1 MIILKYIC
9 LCQNFSVILDF
20 FFTNFI
26 NKYFVDKC
34 LAKCIFSHINTILV
48 FYLYLFLFVFI
59 RLCSCVFLKW
69 QSYYSSFC
77 CNLRCTVDVA
87 NSLKWWVVLQAK
99 ESFLLS
105 SESSSEKTP
114 AAVSEL
120 WENTETT
127 LTTVSAAWA
136 HTVMCRGLRSQTLS
150 ESGPAVC
157 CTAPK
162 LRRV

>member
-1 MIILKYIC
+1 ML
-9 LCQNFSVILDF
+9 LFSSIS
-20 FFTNFI
+20 
-26 NKYFVDKC
+26 
-34 LAKCIFSHINTILV
+34 SHINTILV

-59 RLCSCVFLKW
+59 RLCTCVFLKW
-69 QSYYSSFC
+69 QSYYSLFC
-77 CNLRCTVDVA
+77 SNLRCTVDVA

-157 CTAPK
+157 CCYRTK
-162 LRRV
+162 TETCIKHSSKMRRWSPAYIQAQTCRKIHRSTF